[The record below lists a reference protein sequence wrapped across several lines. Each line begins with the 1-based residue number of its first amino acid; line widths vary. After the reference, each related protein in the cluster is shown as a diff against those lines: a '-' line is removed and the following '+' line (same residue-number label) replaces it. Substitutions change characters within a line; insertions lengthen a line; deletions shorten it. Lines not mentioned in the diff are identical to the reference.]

1 MILGPGGASNPTS
14 AGLRQCMFICSIIAV
29 LGAVVTHL
37 FIPRYDGSDLE
48 IEDNYLLLE
57 HNCLIPS
64 AEDLEL
70 LRLGREARAAPYT
83 MLEII
88 DTSHNYS
95 MDYLDTYNTA
105 DVLDENGALKSTKSK
120 EFSTIDNL
128 GLELVSQEL

>member
-1 MILGPGGASNPTS
+1 
-14 AGLRQCMFICSIIAV
+14 MFICSIIAV

>member
-1 MILGPGGASNPTS
+1 MSYSPDPSVRDHYSYPK
-14 AGLRQCMFICSIIAV
+14 ICLVSFANSESRWRK
-29 LGAVVTHL
+29 A
-37 FIPRYDGSDLE
+37 
-48 IEDNYLLLE
+48 
-57 HNCLIPS
+57 
-64 AEDLEL
+64 L